1 MDFLFKLG
9 SFDENDKKKDD
20 KKPENEKS
28 HEENRFMSFTQKM
41 LGWTGK
47 DEIAEQGAESAADH
61 KKLKTKD
68 DGDASTNINLP
79 VPRTASP
86 VRVLP
91 KVDLEMSIS
100 PGGGTRINADEQDD
114 PFSFS
119 RGEMQSELQQSDRAE
134 PTSMLSKEETLDS
147 EKNTDFVKNT
157 DQGDDVSNADGYET
171 SFEELPGSPGSSPG
185 RRSMLPPQCS
195 DIIETSYHSSIHNS
209 PSHGEKN
216 SQNAPFDDEDS
227 IGAMYGLDSDDSDYS
242 ESILVHAD
250 SILHSSNE
258 RESFDIQAENE
269 LREDEEQDIPMNTNS
284 TQEII
289 KADRQMGSKQNC
301 GDDDTHDS
309 ALFFM
314 DSMLDE
320 GGKELKESIL
330 VHADSILDS
339 SNERESFDIQAE
351 NGLREDEEQDI
362 PINTNTTQE
371 MKSDR
376 QMGSKQNGGDDDTHD
391 SAHLFMDWNG
401 KESKIP
407 LDQDRIA
414 EDVAHKSMDCT
425 NMDPNDIVIDDDQH
439 ESSADVRIVK
449 DSNGKDNKTPK
460 EVMEEDFIE
469 VNTEDEQLISDPSP
483 RNEIRVGSAQDTM
496 SIAAEADET
505 RIKQEEKEL
514 IEAETKEAARLE
526 KEDAGRTTAEAET
539 SRKKLEVEEF
549 IVVEAE
555 AVRVQ
560 KEEEDR
566 IAAEAEAAR
575 LKQVEEDCIAAEA
588 EAARLKQ
595 EEEERIVAETEA
607 VRIKQ
612 EEKERIV
619 AEAKAVR
626 IKQEEGERIA
636 AEAEEAA
643 RLKQEKEQR
652 IIAEAEQRFAAEAEA
667 RRLKQVEEAEQ
678 RIAAEAEEASRLKEQ
693 EEQRV
698 VAEDEA
704 ARLKQEEEEEQRVV
718 AAEAEE
724 AARIKEEQ
732 RVVVEAED
740 ARLKQEE
747 EKRIAAE
754 AEEARRLKQE
764 EEGRI
769 AAEAAEKTA
778 RLKQEQEE
786 DRIAVE
792 SEGARIKQKEEER
805 IAVEAEAR
813 RLKQVEEEEQHIAAE
828 AEEAARLKEEEEQR
842 VFAEAEAARLKQEE
856 EQRVVVAEAEEAARI
871 KEEQRVVA
879 AEAEEAARIKEEQRV
894 VAEAEAARIKQ
905 EEEEEQRVVAAEAEE
920 VARLKREEEE
930 EERITAEAEEAR
942 RLKQV
947 EEGRIAAEAAKKTSR
962 LKEEKEDWIAEE
974 SEDARIKQKEE
985 DRIAAEAEARRV
997 KQVEEAE
1004 QRIVAE
1010 AKEAARLKEQ
1020 EEQRAVAEAEAA
1032 RLKQE
1037 EEQRVV
1043 AAEAE
1048 EAARIKEEQR
1058 IAAEA
1063 EEVARLKQEEEERIA
1078 AEGRIAVEVK
1088 AAKIKEEERIVSEA
1102 EKSARLKQEEEESLA
1117 VEAAEAE
1124 SLNHEEEEH
1133 LAAEAE
1139 ASRIKQNEGID
1150 AEAQEADKLNKE
1162 KEDCIAAEVKAVRI
1176 TREEE
1181 GRIVVDDE
1189 TVRTKQTAEYLT
1201 TAEIEA
1207 LTLKMEEKYI
1217 LADADRIKKE
1227 KECHLSEIQDATIDH
1242 NGTKIQFVQNED
1254 RPSNPFAGGGIAAA
1268 VAKAAMKRNQQMAE
1282 KQDTN
1287 DNINATTTSDAVQ
1300 NEDRP
1305 SNPFAGGGIAAAVAK
1320 AAMKRNQQ
1328 MAEKQDVH
1336 DDDVVTRAA
1345 HSDEMPSSGMFVEHG
1360 ADFALRVSV
1369 ASNLSFDSPNTND
1382 QMVSDECNLDGDCS
1396 LDDKQAFSFDDTIL
1410 SDLSEGFGLC
1420 DYSRI
1425 ESVSSGF
1432 SEDSSER
1439 YDLSTDGMVTPV
1451 RNQQLDYDYDSPLI
1465 KKSLIPQPLD
1475 DKNSMSMLQMFSPS
1489 SKDLVNQVHLKA
1501 QAGVS
1506 PKRQKSMSVGM
1517 KGELNVFS
1525 PSLAECNVQGT
1536 RALSPFKDSV
1546 PNVKRSTDNSPWEQQ
1561 GCDETSESIKFLAK
1575 IFWDR
1580 LVAQWKHNKMTRML
1594 TARPP
1599 SHHFTKHQRH
1609 LSVANSGLQLDLSK
1623 CEDKEEFYRDAI
1635 DWEEGLSSASNNLN
1649 GFCPSKLLN
1658 DPKVPKISSY
1668 LMEVGPL
1675 PFYSPC
1681 IPDCVDS
1688 KATKKNLI
1696 WDGIG
1701 TQTLRHEL
1709 RKVLAENKLDA
1720 TIDLLRKTA
1729 KRNHGKFLQ
1738 SVNDIVSFAS
1748 KHLRAETT
1756 IPRPLIGVKK
1766 KEAIASKAQRKYG
1779 GDVLQVKD
1787 ILRGQIV
1794 FPDEASLVCALVHLH
1809 KTSIAQGTE
1818 VSTYKL
1824 ARIKNLFRR
1833 TSSSGTLVAT
1843 DLPSGYRHVLVNL
1856 RLPNGFLA
1864 GMLKLILNIQL
1875 FVRGAHVFFPL
1886 LFSSEELQLNLKSVF
1901 DIQRHKGYKVH
1912 QEIIK
1917 LQKWEKEQNRNEED
1931 KSLDLLE
1938 YALKNASMDIS
1949 ARPHDASLYLC
1960 IHDLYVER
1968 FLRTKSEA
1976 DKKNAEKAIL
1986 RSIEMIENA
1995 NAIGMVGWVGYG
2007 KRHVLDRAL
2016 ERPFETQSNLAS
2028 FYGLTNNWNAS
2039 VSVLRSLI
2047 LRCDQHLPLYHPI
2060 TITTLVDLAA
2070 ALLENGESDLA
2081 FKFCRR
2087 ARDRLL
2093 MYLHEQDEACSRMQT
2108 MRKSSS
2114 TDHDRSQNE
2123 EYYKLVGLDHL
2134 DMLKVFAKNMN
2145 DLLSRKMMSVQ
2156 RWCHPMRLLFFCF
2169 VGDSFSVLASNIS
2182 RESDKLRDSQAQS
2195 EYCAESESTWTMAGK
2210 YYKQALRGWAK
2221 IKEPNHPDIMS
2232 TACSLARCLSE
2243 LGRKRE
2249 ALRLLSSIVE
2259 SAKRALDVEQ
2269 TSSQEDGVTTCGI
2282 SPAPSSDLEKKP
2294 NQRYTTN
2301 TVETLVVCVWSMAV
2315 YTMEDRPNEEGR
2327 VRAMGFLKSGIEILE
2342 KHGAKIN
2349 KSERASQLLVLFK
2362 DEFNRMFEGKR
2373 IGDSSSSKHASTKH
2387 RTPLSFVTV

>member
-595 EEEERIVAETEA
+595 EEEERIVAETEV

-667 RRLKQVEEAEQ
+667 RRLKQVEEEEQ
-678 RIAAEAEEASRLKEQ
+678 RIAAEAEEAARLKEQ

-698 VAEDEA
+698 VAEAEA
-704 ARLKQEEEEEQRVV
+704 ARLKQEEQEEQRVV

-724 AARIKEEQ
+724 AARIKEE
-732 RVVVEAED
+732 E
-740 ARLKQEE
+740 
-747 EKRIAAE
+747 
-754 AEEARRLKQE
+754 
-764 EEGRI
+764 
-769 AAEAAEKTA
+769 
-778 RLKQEQEE
+778 
-786 DRIAVE
+786 
-792 SEGARIKQKEEER
+792 
-805 IAVEAEAR
+805 
-813 RLKQVEEEEQHIAAE
+813 
-828 AEEAARLKEEEEQR
+828 
-842 VFAEAEAARLKQEE
+842 
-856 EQRVVVAEAEEAARI
+856 
-871 KEEQRVVA
+871 
-879 AEAEEAARIKEEQRV
+879 
-894 VAEAEAARIKQ
+894 
-905 EEEEEQRVVAAEAEE
+905 
-920 VARLKREEEE
+920 
-930 EERITAEAEEAR
+930 
-942 RLKQV
+942 
-947 EEGRIAAEAAKKTSR
+947 
-962 LKEEKEDWIAEE
+962 
-974 SEDARIKQKEE
+974 
-985 DRIAAEAEARRV
+985 
-997 KQVEEAE
+997 
-1004 QRIVAE
+1004 
-1010 AKEAARLKEQ
+1010 
-1020 EEQRAVAEAEAA
+1020 
-1032 RLKQE
+1032 
-1037 EEQRVV
+1037 
-1043 AAEAE
+1043 
-1048 EAARIKEEQR
+1048 R

-1088 AAKIKEEERIVSEA
+1088 AAKIKEEQRIVSEA

-1282 KQDTN
+1282 KQD
-1287 DNINATTTSDAVQ
+1287 
-1300 NEDRP
+1300 
-1305 SNPFAGGGIAAAVAK
+1305 
-1320 AAMKRNQQ
+1320 
-1328 MAEKQDVH
+1328 VH

-1345 HSDEMPSSGMFVEHG
+1345 LSDEMPSSGMFVEHG
-1360 ADFALRVSV
+1360 ADFALGVSV
-1369 ASNLSFDSPNTND
+1369 ASNLSFDSLNTND

-1501 QAGVS
+1501 QAGVLS

-2145 DLLSRKMMSVQ
+2145 DLLSRKMMSVL

-2282 SPAPSSDLEKKP
+2282 SPAPSSDLEKKS